1 MGECA
6 SEDAKWPRSWQL
18 LVTYYE
24 GDAMQT
30 HSKRECYEAITKAA
44 YQGAQRNFDFISYV
58 TIHQRAHQDLI
69 RLGEP
74 IPENKKVQDFL
85 QGITNPQCSSI
96 KLNVISNQAFMNS
109 FAQTIKYMANAIDFI
124 TRNFTSLAR
133 QVAQT
138 TMTNNNDTLYSSNHG
153 RG

>member
-96 KLNVISNQAFMNS
+96 KLNVISNQALSSIWQMLS
-109 FAQTIKYMANAIDFI
+109 ISSPGI
-124 TRNFTSLAR
+124 SLHWLGKLHK
-133 QVAQT
+133 Q
-138 TMTNNNDTLYSSNHG
+138 L
-153 RG
+153 